1 MIHVGRTSISIS
13 ISIVLVSYFWEV
25 NMKALAHV
33 WKAVDTKGQIRHG
46 VCEVSEVAYIRTW
59 LREQGLFPLKIIP
72 RRKGLRSLLARK
84 NAKRQWAVFAR
95 RLAIALEA
103 GIPLLKALDIISF
116 HVSRKNQGIQWQGV
130 KEQIQRGS
138 DLSEALQIVS
148 PAPSL
153 FIQSMVKAGEKT
165 GTLAK
170 SLSEV
175 ADDLEQE
182 WLLERKIQAAL
193 TYPLLLL
200 GSVLIVVFVLSIWV
214 LPIYEK
220 LFTSLGTH
228 LPYLTVVVFAVGRH
242 LPIVLSA
249 MVVLGSGS
257 MLYLKLSRPRTW
269 QEIMTKFIVGIPLL
283 GPIFRLSE
291 LVQFCRVFGG
301 LLAAGIP
308 LLESL
313 QFTKDTVRS
322 RQMQQLIKQVA
333 LGVHQGTSLTGVLR
347 GSPLFPADACEMLIV
362 AEETGK
368 LDVMLQR
375 LAIIFRQ
382 ELEQQL
388 ARLTH
393 LVEPTLIVGLAGL
406 IGLVAVG
413 ILLPI
418 FDITTSIQ

>member
-1 MIHVGRTSISIS
+1 
-13 ISIVLVSYFWEV
+13 
-25 NMKALAHV
+25 MKALAYV
-33 WKAVDTKGQIRHG
+33 WKAVDTKGQIRRG
-46 VCEVSEVAYIRTW
+46 VSEVSEVAYIRTW
-59 LREQGLFPLKIIP
+59 LREQGLFALKIKP
-72 RRKGLRSLLARK
+72 RRDGLRLLFARK
-84 NAKRQWAVFAR
+84 NAKQQWAAFTR

-103 GIPLLKALDIISF
+103 GIPLLKALDIITV

-153 FIQSMVKAGEKT
+153 FIQSMVKAGEKM
-165 GTLAK
+165 GNLAK

-182 WLLERKIQAAL
+182 YLFQRKIQAAL

-200 GSVLIVVFVLSIWV
+200 GSVLIVVFVLSFWV

-220 LFTSLGTH
+220 LFASLGTH
-228 LPYLTVVVFAVGRH
+228 LPNLTVVVFACGRQ
-242 LPIVLSA
+242 LPRVLLALIVFGLS
-249 MVVLGSGS
+249 S
-257 MLYLKLSRPRTW
+257 MLFLKLSRPQTW
-269 QEIMTKFIVGIPLL
+269 QEIMTKFIIYIPLL

-291 LVQFCRVFGG
+291 LVQFCRVLGG

-322 RQMQQLIKQVA
+322 REMQQLINQVA
-333 LGVHQGTSLTGVLR
+333 LGVRQGKSLTGVLR
-347 GSPLFPADACEMLIV
+347 ALPLFPAEACEMLMV
-362 AEETGK
+362 AEEAGK
-368 LDVMLQR
+368 FDVMLQR
-375 LAIIFRQ
+375 LAIMFRQ

-388 ARLTH
+388 ARLTN

-413 ILLPI
+413 ILLPV
-418 FDITTSIQ
+418 FDITTALQ

>member
-1 MIHVGRTSISIS
+1 
-13 ISIVLVSYFWEV
+13 
-25 NMKALAHV
+25 MKSLAHV
-33 WKAVDTKGQIRHG
+33 WKAVDSRGQIRRG
-46 VCEVSEVAYIRTW
+46 VCEVTEIAYIRTW
-59 LREQGLFPLKIIP
+59 LREQGLFPLAIKP
-72 RRKGLRSLLARK
+72 RRDGFRALLAQK
-84 NAKRQWAVFAR
+84 DAKRQWAVFTR

-103 GIPLLKALDIISF
+103 GIPLLKALDIITI
-116 HVSRKNQGIQWQGV
+116 HVSRKNHGIEWQGV
-130 KEQIQRGS
+130 KDQIQRGS
-138 DLSEALQIVS
+138 DLSDALQIVS
-148 PAPSL
+148 PPPSL

-170 SLSEV
+170 TLSEV

-182 WLLERKIQAAL
+182 CVFQRKIQAAF

-200 GSVLIVVFVLSIWV
+200 GSVLIVVFVLSLWV

-228 LPYLTVVVFAVGRH
+228 LPYLTVVIFAFGRQ
-242 LPIVLSA
+242 LPIVCAVMLVSG
-249 MVVLGSGS
+249 LGS
-257 MLYLKLSRPRTW
+257 MVFLKLRRPRTW
-269 QEIMTKFIVGIPLL
+269 QEIMTKFITRIPLL
-283 GPIFRLSE
+283 GPILRLSE

-313 QFTKDTVRS
+313 QFTEDTVRS
-322 RQMQQLIKQVA
+322 RQMRQLVKQVA
-333 LGVHQGTSLTGVLR
+333 LGVRQGKSLTEVLS
-347 GSPLFPADACEMLIV
+347 GLPLFPSDACEMLIV
-362 AEETGK
+362 AEEAGK

-375 LAIIFRQ
+375 LAIMFRQ

-388 ARLTH
+388 DRLTH

-413 ILLPI
+413 ILLPV
-418 FDITTSIQ
+418 FDITTSLQ